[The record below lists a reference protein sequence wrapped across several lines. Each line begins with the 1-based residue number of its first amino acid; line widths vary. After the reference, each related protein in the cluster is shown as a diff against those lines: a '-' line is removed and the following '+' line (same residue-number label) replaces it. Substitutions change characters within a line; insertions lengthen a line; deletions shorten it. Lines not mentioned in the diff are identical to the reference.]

1 MRLPASH
8 RSFARLPA
16 ALRRAG
22 LHLALTLACL
32 VASQDSRAGNE
43 PSKEV
48 ASALPTLTTA
58 NAAHSLSVEEA
69 ARAYPVRLRT
79 VVTYYDPWIDPRHGI
94 LFSCDA
100 SGCIFTVVPT
110 HPVLAIDPGTLIE
123 ITGVSAPGEFAP
135 IVDDAHV
142 RIIGKSQLPA
152 HPPRV
157 SLTQMLTGMQDGKW
171 VEVEGLVHS
180 VEDDG
185 VHETINMTMSDGAV
199 SATTLKEQGVNYNAL
214 VDAKILLH
222 ANVAPFSNKT
232 RQMIGVRLVCPSM
245 AAIQIEEAPSPDPFA
260 LPLKPISELL
270 QFTPGSAY
278 LHRVHIR
285 GRVTLYWPGRLACI
299 DDHAAGL
306 CAAVTKT
313 SDAALDDEADVVGF
327 PVAGEYS
334 PTMEEAIFKPAGAAE
349 PATAVPITIAQ
360 AMYGDHD
367 AELVRL
373 QGLLMDEHHGEKQVT
388 LLLSSEGFIFP
399 ALLTND
405 AGEIPD
411 WKQGSILQLT
421 GICRVHADTS
431 RAAPRDSP
439 QGWRPEVDGFRLLL
453 RSPEDVVVIGR
464 ASWWTA
470 VHAFSVLGAAAVF
483 ILVVLIWVFVLNG
496 RVHHQ
501 TQTIRQKLQEA
512 ADLKKAADAAS
523 QAKSAFLANMSHEIR
538 TPLNGVMGLTDLVLD
553 TELTKEQR
561 DYLEMVKASGEA
573 LLALINDI
581 LDFSKIEAGK
591 FDLDPIPFRLRAS
604 VGETLKTLAMRAHA
618 KGLELICDI
627 DEDVPDDIVADP
639 MRLRQIV
646 VNLIGNAIKFTERGE
661 IGLGINVESRTAE
674 NVRLRF
680 AIRDTGIGI
689 PLDRQR
695 DIFQPFSQ
703 ADSSTSRK
711 FGGTGLGL
719 TISARLVEMM
729 GGKIWVDSHGGQGS
743 CFQFTLTAG
752 IAPATALEPSRP
764 RELQGL
770 PVLVVD
776 DNAANR
782 LILGKMLENWRM
794 RAVLASGAP
803 EALQKLEG
811 ASQAGSPFALA
822 LVDSQMPG
830 TDGFALIE
838 QFAKYTSQDSL
849 AVIMLTSAGQRGDA
863 ARCRELGVAAYLLK
877 PVAQAELLEAILTAR
892 TPREPLNTAKHLV
905 TRHTIAENRR
915 KLRILLA
922 EDNAVNQLLAVRLL
936 QKQGF
941 TVTVANNGSQAL
953 AALAREHF
961 DVVLMDVQMPEMDG
975 FEATAEIRKR
985 ETARGLPHQPI
996 IAMTAHAIAGDR
1008 ERCISAGMDGY
1019 VSKPFRL
1026 ADLLREIDVVTR
1038 ATAST

>member
-1 MRLPASH
+1 
-8 RSFARLPA
+8 
-16 ALRRAG
+16 LRRAC
-22 LHLALTLACL
+22 LHFALTLACL

-43 PSKEV
+43 PSKDV
-48 ASALPTLTTA
+48 ASALPTLITA
-58 NAAHSLSVEEA
+58 HAAHSLSTEEA
-69 ARAYPVRLRT
+69 ARTYPVQLHT
-79 VVTYYDPWIDPRHGI
+79 VVTYYDPWIDSRHGI

-110 HPVLAIDPGTLIE
+110 YPVLSIDPGTVIE

-135 IVDDAHV
+135 IVDDGHV

-171 VEVEGLVHS
+171 VEIEALVHS

-185 VHETINMTMSDGAV
+185 VHETINMTMSDGTV
-199 SATTLKEQGVNYNAL
+199 SATTLKEQGVNYNEL

-222 ANVAPFSNKT
+222 ANVEPFSNKS
-232 RQMIGVRLVCPSM
+232 RQMIGVRLFCPSL

-270 QFTPGSAY
+270 QFEPGSAY

-299 DDHAAGL
+299 DDHADHTAGL

-313 SDAALDDEADVVGF
+313 SDATLDDEADVVGF

-349 PATAVPITIAQ
+349 PATAASITIAQ
-360 AMYGDHD
+360 AMHGDHD

-373 QGLLMDEHHGEKQVT
+373 QGRLIDEYHGEKQVT
-388 LLLSSEGFIFP
+388 LLLSSEGLIFP

-421 GICRVHADTS
+421 GICSIHADTS
-431 RAAPRDSP
+431 HAAPRDPRDSP
-439 QGWRPEVDGFRLLL
+439 RGWRPEVDGFRVLL
-453 RSPEDVVVIGR
+453 RSPEDIVVIGK

-470 VHAFSVLGAAAVF
+470 IHALSVLGAAAVLT
-483 ILVVLIWVFVLNG
+483 LVVLIWVFVLNG
-496 RVHHQ
+496 RVHQQ
-501 TQTIRQKLQEA
+501 TQTIRQKLEEA
-512 ADLKKAADAAS
+512 AELKKAADAAS

-591 FDLDPIPFRLRAS
+591 FDLDPIPFRLRVS

-646 VNLIGNAIKFTERGE
+646 VNLIGNAVKFTERGE

-689 PLDRQR
+689 PLDRQKV
-695 DIFQPFSQ
+695 IFQPFSQ

-719 TISARLVEMM
+719 TISSRLVEMM
-729 GGKIWVDSHGGQGS
+729 GGKIWVDSHDGQGS

-764 RELQGL
+764 QELQGL
-770 PVLVVD
+770 AVLVVD

-822 LVDSQMPG
+822 LVDSHMPG

-838 QFAKYTSQDSL
+838 QFAKFTSQDSL

-863 ARCRELGVAAYLLK
+863 VRCRELGVAAYLLK
-877 PVAQAELLEAILTAR
+877 PVAQAELFEAILTAR
-892 TPREPLNTAKHLV
+892 APRVPLNTARLLV
-905 TRHTIAENRR
+905 TRHTIVENRR

-922 EDNAVNQLLAVRLL
+922 EDNAVNQLLAVRTLE
-936 QKQGF
+936 KQGF
-941 TVTVANNGSQAL
+941 TVTVANNGNQAL
-953 AALAREHF
+953 AALASEHF

-975 FEATAEIRKR
+975 FEATAEIRKK

-1038 ATAST
+1038 TTAST